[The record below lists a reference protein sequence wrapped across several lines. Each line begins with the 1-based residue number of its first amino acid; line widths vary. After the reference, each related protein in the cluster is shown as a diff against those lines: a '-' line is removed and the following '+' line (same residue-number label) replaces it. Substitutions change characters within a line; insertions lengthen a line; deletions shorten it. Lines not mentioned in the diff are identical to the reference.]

1 MAKALISIDYTED
14 FVADHGKLTAGA
26 PAQAISDDIYGVTQK
41 AFERGDYIFF
51 TIDAH
56 EENDVFHTESKL
68 FPPHNII
75 GTSGRNLYGKLADF
89 YQEHAGDS
97 RVFWMD
103 KRHYSAFSGT
113 DLDIRLRERRV
124 DTVILT
130 GVLTDICVL
139 HTAIDAYNL
148 GYQIEVVKPAVA
160 SIWPENHAFALGHFK
175 NTLGAKLVDENL
187 LEITE

>member
-26 PAQAISDDIYGVTQK
+26 PAQAISDTIYRVTQK
-41 AFERGDYIFF
+41 AFECGDYIFF

-56 EENDVFHTESKL
+56 EENDVFHPESKL

-75 GTSGRNLYGKLADF
+75 GTSGRNLFGKLAEF
-89 YQEHAGDS
+89 YQEHADDS

-113 DLDIRLRERRV
+113 DLDIRLRERGV

-139 HTAIDAYNL
+139 HTAIDAYNF
-148 GYQIEVVKPAVA
+148 GYQIEIVKPAVA

>member
-1 MAKALISIDYTED
+1 MALISIDYTED
-14 FVADHGKLTAGA
+14 FVADHGKLTAGV
-26 PAQAISDDIYGVTQK
+26 PAQAISEAINQVTRL
-41 AFERGDYIFF
+41 AFDRGDYVFF

-56 EENDVFHTESKL
+56 EEKDTFHPESKL

-75 GTSGRNLYGKLADF
+75 GTSGRNLYGPLADF
-89 YQEHAGDS
+89 YAEHEADS

-148 GYQIEVVKPAVA
+148 GYQIEIVKPAVA
-160 SIWPENHAFALGHFK
+160 SIWPENHQFALGHFK
-175 NTLGAKLVDENL
+175 NTLGAKLLDENL
-187 LEITE
+187 AEIEL